1 MTVFKRSRDGRGIG
15 RRQALA
21 YLAGGAL
28 APLFASIGRA
38 GSIDSTPSRASLE
51 RALRDWLE
59 SIIERRW
66 VSGAAVQVLSG
77 AGQPLTVLRGLADRE
92 HDRPVAL
99 DTVYRIYSMTK
110 PITTVAMLTLV
121 ERGAVKLDQPVAD
134 FLPEFAQPRVFVRF
148 DGDAVVTE
156 PARTAVTVRHLL
168 THTSGLSESF
178 NDGLE
183 PTAKLYKQAGL
194 IAGQWYRSGSIKTLA
209 DFSKAIANIPLA
221 AQPGTRW
228 IYGTSLDVAGR
239 VIEVASGIDF
249 GKYVRQQVI
258 EPLQLRDTTFQ
269 VSAEQRARLAALY
282 RIGADGLERI
292 ADEQIPAWG
301 IDHVIPTGGAG
312 LFSTLP
318 DYCRFARMLMNG
330 GELDNVR
337 VLQASSVAAMMTDQ
351 LAGKLGPEPLS
362 TAARFGLG
370 GEVKGLGF
378 GLGGSVMADPNRADG
393 LGSPGEYAWGGAAS
407 TTFWVNR
414 SQSLGVVFMT
424 QKLPSGVHPL
434 RDELRKLVYAM
445 R

>member
-1 MTVFKRSRDGRGIG
+1 MTSCKRGPSGGLISR
-15 RRQALA
+15 RRTLA
-21 YLAGGAL
+21 YLAGGLL
-28 APLFASIGRA
+28 APWVTARSFPAALESPRG
-38 GSIDSTPSRASLE
+38 RASLE
-51 RALRDWLE
+51 RALQDWLA

-66 VSGAAVQVLSG
+66 VSGAAVQVLSEAAPVTAMQG
-77 AGQPLTVLRGLADRE
+77 MADRE
-92 HDRPVAL
+92 SSRPIAL

-110 PITTVAMLTLV
+110 PVTTVAMMTLV
-121 ERGAVKLDQPVAD
+121 ERGLVKLDGPIAD

-148 DGDAVVTE
+148 EGETVVTE
-156 PARTAVTVRHLL
+156 PARTPITVRHLL
-168 THTSGLSESF
+168 THTAGLSESF

-194 IAGQWYRSGSIKTLA
+194 IAGQWYRSGKISTLA
-209 DFSKAIANIPLA
+209 DFSRAIAQIPLA

-239 VIEVASGIDF
+239 VIEVASGMDF
-249 GKYVRQQVI
+249 GEYVRRQVL
-258 EPLQLRDTTFQ
+258 EPLGMRDTAFQ
-269 VSAEQRARLAALY
+269 VSAAQRTRLAALY
-282 RIGADGLERI
+282 RIGSDGLERM

-301 IDHVIPTGGAG
+301 TDHVIPTGGAG

-318 DYCRFARMLMNG
+318 DYCRFARMLLNS
-330 GELDNVR
+330 GELDGVR
-337 VLQASSVAAMMTDQ
+337 VLRAASVDAMMTDQ

-378 GLGGSVMADPNRADG
+378 GLGGSVMLDPNRADG
-393 LGSPGEYAWGGAAS
+393 SDSLGEYAWGGAAS

-414 SQSLGVVFMT
+414 ARSFGVVFMT

-434 RDELRKLVYAM
+434 RDELRERVY
-445 R
+445 RLL